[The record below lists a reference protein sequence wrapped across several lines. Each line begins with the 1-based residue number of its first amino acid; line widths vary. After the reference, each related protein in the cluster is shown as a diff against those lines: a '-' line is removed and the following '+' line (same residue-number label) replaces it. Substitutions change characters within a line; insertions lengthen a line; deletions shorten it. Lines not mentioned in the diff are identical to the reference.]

1 MQKNCVVSCSSIC
14 HLSNAD
20 SCETNLATSLSY
32 LIGWLFYIPFL
43 RLVAEIWLIFVGFFF
58 FFWKKVLY
66 PNSKTVIIYV
76 PSKLWSWVH
85 TGPAGASCVETLRQ
99 EGFRGR
105 IVFVCKEQA
114 LPYDRVK
121 TSKALD
127 VKLDSITFRTA
138 SFYKVSHLF

>member
-1 MQKNCVVSCSSIC
+1 MFLLNFDPG
-14 HLSNAD
+14 LS
-20 SCETNLATSLSY
+20 
-32 LIGWLFYIPFL
+32 
-43 RLVAEIWLIFVGFFF
+43 
-58 FFWKKVLY
+58 
-66 PNSKTVIIYV
+66 
-76 PSKLWSWVH
+76 

-105 IVFVCKEQA
+105 IMFVCKEQA

-138 SFYKVSHLF
+138 SFYKVSHLC